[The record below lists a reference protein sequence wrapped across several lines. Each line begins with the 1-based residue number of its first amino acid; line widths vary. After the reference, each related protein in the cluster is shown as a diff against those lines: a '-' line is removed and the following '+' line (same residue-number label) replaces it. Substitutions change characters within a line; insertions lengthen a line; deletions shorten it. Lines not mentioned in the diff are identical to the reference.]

1 MPDQLT
7 RRAWLLVAIQ
17 GEPGPI
23 STGRAEQLLAATGWS
38 CHRNTARKDLRA
50 LAARGLLRP
59 VKGADGRRTYTP
71 TITGEDG
78 RS

>member
-1 MPDQLT
+1 MAEQIT

-38 CHRNTARKDLRA
+38 CHRNTARKDLRS

-59 VKGADGRRTYTP
+59 VDADGRRTYTP
-71 TITGEDG
+71 TGG
-78 RS
+78 GAG

>member
-1 MPDQLT
+1 MPEQIT

-23 STGRAEQLLAATGWS
+23 STGRAEHLLAATGWS

-50 LAARGLLRP
+50 LTRRGVLRA
-59 VKGADGRRTYTP
+59 VDAGGRRTYTP
-71 TITGEDG
+71 TTIGEDG

>member
-1 MPDQLT
+1 MPEQIT

-23 STGRAEQLLAATGWS
+23 STGRAEQLLATTPWS

-50 LAARGLLRP
+50 LAARGALRP
-59 VKGADGRRTYTP
+59 VDTNGRRTYTP
-71 TITGEDG
+71 MTTGEDG

>member
-1 MPDQLT
+1 MPDQMT
-7 RRAWLLVAIQ
+7 RRAWLLIAIQ

-50 LAARGLLRP
+50 LAARGALRP
-59 VKGADGRRTYTP
+59 VDADGRRTYTP
-71 TITGEDG
+71 TTIGEDG